1 MALMKRLAVRL
12 LAAVGRSTSKTRL
25 TRQSGDAPT
34 SVLDALAERNA
45 AAVPFDPPRLSK
57 RRKKPGP

>member
-12 LAAVGRSTSKTRL
+12 LAAVGRSASKKRL

-45 AAVPFDPPRLSK
+45 AAVPFDPPAA
-57 RRKKPGP
+57 